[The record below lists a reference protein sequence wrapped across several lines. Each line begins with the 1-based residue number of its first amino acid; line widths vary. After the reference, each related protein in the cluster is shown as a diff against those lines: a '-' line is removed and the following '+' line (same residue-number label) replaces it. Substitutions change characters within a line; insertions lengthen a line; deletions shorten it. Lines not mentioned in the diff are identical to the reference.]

1 MADLVQVSGDMQRAQ
16 LASGGSYPT
25 TLPTTIVPSP
35 NVTLNL
41 KYSGSINYYGTILSV
56 VQNGVLMS

>member
-1 MADLVQVSGDMQRAQ
+1 MADLVQVSGDMQCAQ
-16 LASGGSYPT
+16 LASGGSY
-25 TLPTTIVPSP
+25 PTTIVPSP